1 MIQQSHSWAYI
12 QRKFQLKKRLRW
24 YGKHEGIFGQP
35 NTCTPMCVCVCV
47 CVCVYEYYSAIRNNK
62 IVPYATTQMDLE
74 VFMLRKLSQRRASQ
88 VVLVV
93 KNPPTSAGN
102 VKRPGFDPWVRRIPW
117 WRAWKLNPL
126 FLLRESHGQISLM
139 GYSPQGPK
147 EFDMTEA
154 TQHTCTQVKDK
165 YILSLICGI

>member
-1 MIQQSHSWAYI
+1 
-12 QRKFQLKKRLRW
+12 
-24 YGKHEGIFGQP
+24 
-35 NTCTPMCVCVCV
+35 
-47 CVCVYEYYSAIRNNK
+47 
-62 IVPYATTQMDLE
+62 MDLE

-139 GYSPQGPK
+139 GYSP
-147 EFDMTEA
+147 
-154 TQHTCTQVKDK
+154 
-165 YILSLICGI
+165 